1 MNRIRSLIL
10 CAFLAPGMAAAQTGG
25 PTLVQ
30 RVDRLERIMENQLK
44 LYLQLE
50 SLQKELDALRGE
62 QEVLRHRLDRLDKS
76 QRDLYLDIDNRLR
89 QLEAAMEQLLA
100 PPSETPPP
108 LVGSDVP
115 PPAQPENGGDAGLN
129 PPPSL
134 PLSAGDQGDAKAYE
148 QAFALL
154 KDGHYDEA
162 IAAFQAYLGRFPDGR
177 YAANAQ
183 YWLGEAYYVKRD
195 FTRAIQEFSQVLARF
210 PESSK
215 VPDAMLKLGFSHY
228 ELKEWAQARKI
239 LQQLIDQ
246 YPDTTAARL
255 AKRRLQQMKLEG
267 HG

>member
-1 MNRIRSLIL
+1 MNRLRSLIL
-10 CAFLAPGMAAAQTGG
+10 CVFLAPLGMAAAQTGG
-25 PTLVQ
+25 PSLAQ

-50 SLQKELDALRGE
+50 ALQKELDALRGE

-100 PPSETPPP
+100 PPSEAPPP
-108 LVGSDVP
+108 LAGGEVP
-115 PPAQPENGGDAGLN
+115 PIQPEGGEAAFS

-134 PLSAGDQGDAKAYE
+134 PSAGGDQGDAKAYE

-154 KDGHYDEA
+154 KEGHYDEA

-210 PESSK
+210 PESPK
-215 VPDAMLKLGFSHY
+215 VPDAMLKLGFSYY
-228 ELKEWAQARKI
+228 ELKDWDQARKI